1 MKSQYEDEE
10 EEKVNNMDYMTYVK
24 YMLDK
29 YRSYTELIHDNDITP
44 SSVNSALANYS
55 KVQLCLIAEL
65 KRKNAMLHYATQEYN
80 NWYSNKYSETRKK
93 LTSEIESKSVKLGQK
108 EIEYEMRVLFSEEMQ
123 KLEDK
128 VFFAE
133 EGVSYL
139 TKILTAWDNF
149 SKMLTSLS
157 NNMRTEMITLNI
169 GDRMVKDTNIKK
181 IRQLDRE
188 EVIDE

>member
-1 MKSQYEDEE
+1 MKSQYEEE
-10 EEKVNNMDYMTYVK
+10 EEKINNMDYLTYIK

-44 SSVNSALANYS
+44 SSVNNALANYS

-65 KRKNAMLHYATQEYN
+65 KRKNAMFHYASQEYN

-93 LTSEIESKSVKLGQK
+93 LASEIESKSIKLGQK
-108 EIEYEMRVLFSEEMQ
+108 EIEYEMRVLYGEEMQ

-133 EGVSYL
+133 DGVSYL

-149 SKMLTSLS
+149 SKMLISLS

-169 GDRMVKDTNIKK
+169 GDKMVKDTNITK